1 MLQLAENCSIQMREN
16 DNVNQGAFAL
26 KKIWEVFKE

>member
-1 MLQLAENCSIQMREN
+1 MLQLAENCIQMREN